1 MSRAR
6 VILAPAARAL
16 VAALLL
22 VPGAGQAL
30 TFDFPGSAV
39 VAGGR
44 SDPLTSILLPLGPWA
59 AGTLPS
65 RRVEGPLDQTAWQI
79 DDPGLTTLQL
89 LAPLRA
95 QVLAAGFDV
104 LFECDTV
111 NCGGFDFR
119 YAIDVLPEPDMHV
132 DLGDFRFLAAERA
145 GAGGP
150 ETVSLLVSR
159 SARIGYV
166 QVTTVGAVA
175 TGSEKVVPPGP
186 AAQAPA
192 APVTDIARALE
203 ETGAMA
209 LDDLTFATGSAE
221 LGPGD
226 FASLRAVA
234 GYLADHPDR
243 KVALVGHTD
252 ASGDLAGNVAL
263 SRTRAASVR
272 DRLIRDHGAPADRV
286 TAEGVGYLAPRAS
299 NLTGEGR
306 TRNRRVEVVLTQ
318 VR

>member
-1 MSRAR
+1 MT
-6 VILAPAARAL
+6 LAPAARAL

-22 VPGAGQAL
+22 APGAALSL

-65 RRVEGPLDQTAWQI
+65 RRVEGALDQTAWQI

-95 QVLAAGFDV
+95 QLLADGYDM

-119 YAIDVLPEPDMHV
+119 YALDVLPEPDMHV

-150 ETVSLLVSR
+150 ATVSLLVSR

-175 TGSEKVVPPGP
+175 RGAEP
-186 AAQAPA
+186 AAGTEPAARAPA
-192 APVTDIARALE
+192 AATSDIARTLE
-203 ETGAMA
+203 QAGAAA

-234 GYLADHPDR
+234 AYLADHPDR

-252 ASGDLAGNVAL
+252 AAGELAGNVAL
-263 SRTRAASVR
+263 SRARAASVR
-272 DRLIRDHGAPADRV
+272 DRMIRDHGAPPDRV
-286 TAEGVGYLAPRAS
+286 SAEGVGYLAPRAS
-299 NLTGEGR
+299 NLTAEGR
-306 TRNRRVEVVLTQ
+306 TRNRRVEVVLTS